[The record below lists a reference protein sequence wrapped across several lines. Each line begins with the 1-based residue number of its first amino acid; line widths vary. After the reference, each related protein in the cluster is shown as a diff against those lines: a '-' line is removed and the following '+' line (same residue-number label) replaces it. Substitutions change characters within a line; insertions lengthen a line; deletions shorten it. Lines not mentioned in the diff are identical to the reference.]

1 VQGVAQ
7 DAKANALGLVSSHA
21 ARILVCGWEPVSR
34 VFANGLSVTTGFR
47 ELGVAPVMQLTSR

>member
-1 VQGVAQ
+1 VAQ